1 MATEQA
7 LGEIRYA
14 SSGGVKIAYRLSGV
28 GPADLVYVGGWITHL
43 EVASEDPGMAG
54 FGESL
59 GGFAR
64 VVNFDKRG
72 TGLSDRVPE
81 VELPTLEQRMDD
93 IRAVMDAVGL
103 ERASLLGFSEG
114 GPLAMLFA
122 ATYPHRTANLVVWGS
137 YASMVRRPG
146 YPWGRTP
153 EQVERA
159 VRHYGEHWG
168 TGEDLDVFQPSRR
181 GDVAAE
187 RWWGRYQRMA
197 ASPGAAVAL
206 LRMNAEMDVRG
217 LLSAISTPTLILH
230 RRQDVLIEVEHARY
244 LARHIPG
251 ARLVEFDGEDH
262 WPWHN
267 SDMPAIVEEIE
278 EFVTGARRPS
288 RPTRALAT
296 VLFTDIAGSTERAA
310 QLGDNRWRE
319 LLQRHHAMVREE
331 LTRHRGNE
339 VKTLGD
345 GFLATF
351 DGPARGIRCARAIRD
366 EARELGL
373 DVRSGIHT
381 GECELIGDD
390 IGGMG
395 VHIAARVAAR
405 ASASEV
411 LVSRTV
417 TDLVAGSG
425 IEFES
430 RGEQQLKGVPG
441 AWELFA
447 ATG

>member
-146 YPWGRTP
+146 YPWDARRSRSSGQCATTASIGAP
-153 EQVERA
+153 ERISMCSSRA
-159 VRHYGEHWG
+159 
-168 TGEDLDVFQPSRR
+168 
-181 GDVAAE
+181 
-187 RWWGRYQRMA
+187 
-197 ASPGAAVAL
+197 GAAT
-206 LRMNAEMDVRG
+206 
-217 LLSAISTPTLILH
+217 S
-230 RRQDVLIEVEHARY
+230 
-244 LARHIPG
+244 
-251 ARLVEFDGEDH
+251 
-262 WPWHN
+262 
-267 SDMPAIVEEIE
+267 
-278 EFVTGARRPS
+278 RPS
-288 RPTRALAT
+288 
-296 VLFTDIAGSTERAA
+296 AG
-310 QLGDNRWRE
+310 G
-319 LLQRHHAMVREE
+319 
-331 LTRHRGNE
+331 G
-339 VKTLGD
+339 
-345 GFLATF
+345 
-351 DGPARGIRCARAIRD
+351 AINAWPR
-366 EARELGL
+366 
-373 DVRSGIHT
+373 
-381 GECELIGDD
+381 
-390 IGGMG
+390 
-395 VHIAARVAAR
+395 
-405 ASASEV
+405 
-411 LVSRTV
+411 
-417 TDLVAGSG
+417 
-425 IEFES
+425 
-430 RGEQQLKGVPG
+430 VPG
-441 AWELFA
+441 LPWRSCE
-447 ATG
+447 